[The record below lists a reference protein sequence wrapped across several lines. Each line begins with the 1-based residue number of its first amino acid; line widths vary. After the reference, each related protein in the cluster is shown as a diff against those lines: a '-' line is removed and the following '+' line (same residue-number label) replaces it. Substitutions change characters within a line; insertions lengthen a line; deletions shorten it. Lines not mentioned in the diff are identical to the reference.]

1 MSKINKL
8 SKETSPYLLQHSEN
22 PVDWHPWT
30 EQSLKIARTMD
41 KPILLSIGYSAC
53 HWCHVMAH
61 ESFEDDGIADVMNE
75 HFFNIKVDRE
85 ERPDIDQIYQ
95 IAHQII
101 TQRPGGWPLT
111 MFLDPKNNQPFFG
124 GTYFPNEPR
133 HGMPGFSDLLIRI
146 SSYFKNEQKNIE
158 NQSKKLNEIYKK
170 IHPQGLSENEEINA
184 EPIDKTREMIERNFD
199 REYGGIGSAPKFP
212 QPASLEWLLKY
223 WRKTAFREEPDI
235 EALFLCTL
243 TLKNMAE
250 GGLNDQIGGGFFRY
264 CVDRNW
270 QIPHFEKML
279 YDNGLL
285 LSLYAKAYLATGDSL
300 FKRVIEETVNWLH
313 SEMRSES
320 GGFYS
325 SINADSENQEG
336 KFYVWDKDEI
346 KKIIDSEDFS
356 IIEKHYGLD
365 EEANFENRWHLTIS
379 DDTENIAKDSKYE
392 KEKLEDIVKKCNKML
407 LIERK
412 LRIPPSVDK
421 KQLTSW
427 NALVIKGLAI
437 SGRVLDRKDY
447 IQSARE
453 SLEFIRKNQFDKNR
467 LMACY
472 INKMSKFPA
481 YLDDHAFL
489 LDAILEF
496 LQSEWDTKLLHF
508 AIKLADSLIDN
519 FLDEE
524 KGGFFFTRNN
534 HEKLIFRSKPMS
546 DDAMPSGNG
555 IACFALQRLG
565 FLIGDDRYLAAS
577 KKTLENGFSLLK
589 ESPHGHL
596 SLLNALEEYLD
607 PPESIIIVGEKNKIS
622 EWTKSTNKIFSPKR
636 MVFSIPNNEKDL
648 PESLAIKRS
657 NEGAPTAYICEGHSC
672 SEPIEKFED
681 LIKKIT
687 ESS

>member
-1 MSKINKL
+1 
-8 SKETSPYLLQHSEN
+8 
-22 PVDWHPWT
+22 
-30 EQSLKIARTMD
+30 
-41 KPILLSIGYSAC
+41 
-53 HWCHVMAH
+53 
-61 ESFEDDGIADVMNE
+61 
-75 HFFNIKVDRE
+75 
-85 ERPDIDQIYQ
+85 
-95 IAHQII
+95 
-101 TQRPGGWPLT
+101 
-111 MFLDPKNNQPFFG
+111 
-124 GTYFPNEPR
+124 
-133 HGMPGFSDLLIRI
+133 
-146 SSYFKNEQKNIE
+146 
-158 NQSKKLNEIYKK
+158 
-170 IHPQGLSENEEINA
+170 
-184 EPIDKTREMIERNFD
+184 MIERNFD
-199 REYGGIGSAPKFP
+199 KEYGGIGSAPKFP

-223 WRKTAFREEPDI
+223 WRNSAFQEEPDI

-250 GGLNDQIGGGFFRY
+250 GGLYDQVGGGFFRY

-300 FKRVIEETVNWLH
+300 FKRVIEETVIWLH
-313 SEMRSES
+313 SEMRSKS

-346 KKIIDSEDFS
+346 KKIIDSEDFN
-356 IIEKHYGLD
+356 IIEKYYGLN
-365 EEANFENRWHLTIS
+365 EETNFENRWHLTVS
-379 DDTENIAKDSKYE
+379 NDTENIAKDSKFE
-392 KEKLEDIVKKCNKML
+392 NEKLEDIVKKCNKAL
-407 LIERK
+407 LKERK
-412 LRIPPSVDK
+412 LRTPPSLDK

-427 NALVIKGLAI
+427 NALVIKGLAV
-437 SGRVLDRKDY
+437 SGRVLERKDY

-453 SLEFIRKNQFDKNR
+453 SLEFIEKNQFDKNT

-472 INKMSKFPA
+472 ISKMSKFPA

-496 LQSEWDTKLLHF
+496 LQSEWNTKLLHF
-508 AIKLADSLIDN
+508 AIKLADNLIDN
-519 FLDEE
+519 FLDKE

-555 IACFALQRLG
+555 IACFTLQRLG
-565 FLIGDDRYLAAS
+565 FLVGDEKYLRAS
-577 KKTLENGFSLLK
+577 KKTLESGFNLLK

-596 SLLNALEEYLD
+596 NLLNALEEYLD

-648 PESLAIKRS
+648 PEPLAIKRS
-657 NEGAPTAYICEGHSC
+657 NEGKPTAYICKGHSC